1 MLLITGALIFITNV
15 LPKNEVNTCR
25 CLHFELKLIKQGV
38 QIQCVG
44 EGPVVHVTPNHVDYG
59 TIPVLTDISKI
70 VQLSNESLI
79 PAQFSCSMVSQW
91 MNVLEMYYF
100 IKSRLMC
107 ASKCAYCVL
116 LLNLQVRPNSLFSV
130 DPAQGVIPPEDVLK
144 LKVTASVDDTVK

>member
-1 MLLITGALIFITNV
+1 MLLLSGALIFIRNV
-15 LPKNEVNTCR
+15 FANNEVNR
-25 CLHFELKLIKQGV
+25 CLHFKLKLIKQGV

-79 PAQFSCSMVSQW
+79 PAQFSCRMVSQW

-100 IKSRLMC
+100 IKSRLMN
-107 ASKCAYCVL
+107 ASKCASCV

-144 LKVTASVDDTVK
+144 LKVTANVDDTVK